1 MRVLWRMSSA
11 CPTMVRVS
19 LAGSGTIT
27 TADDRPTATTSTSN
41 DSAMNA
47 ETFAPDGLVP
57 ADHVGGL
64 TPGTDWNNM
73 DGAKFIANLESYQR
87 YRCCDK
93 FKDGITNFE
102 IVQFTDRMQH

>member
-1 MRVLWRMSSA
+1 
-11 CPTMVRVS
+11 
-19 LAGSGTIT
+19 
-27 TADDRPTATTSTSN
+27 
-41 DSAMNA
+41 MNA

-93 FKDGITNFE
+93 FKDGIANFRNRP
-102 IVQFTDRMQH
+102 IHRSDAALSDRNFYAPIWNWPR